1 MTPEQEKNVLT
12 VVRAMNLLR
21 YIPRESAFIWARLL
35 SAVSKGFQCS
45 VESNTTFFQVMK
57 IEPEVFRI
65 LWPNFIYLTPQQQS
79 SMDLAHK
86 RIEKEGD
93 EYARIY
99 RRSY

>member
-1 MTPEQEKNVLT
+1 MTPEQEKNVLR
-12 VVRAMNLLR
+12 VVDAMNRLR

-35 SAVSKGFQCS
+35 NAVAKGFKCS

-57 IEPEVFRI
+57 IEPEVFRM
-65 LWPNFIYLTPQQQS
+65 LWPDFLYLMPQQES
-79 SMDLAHK
+79 CMSVAHA